1 MKIICVHLCSSADRF
16 LKMPEA
22 NNKKF
27 EMNTVD
33 GRELLAAKGAMLIG
47 VIDTAIISILRF
59 CNCIEKNNID

>member
-1 MKIICVHLCSSADRF
+1 MS
-16 LKMPEA
+16 EA
-22 NNKKF
+22 NNKEF

-33 GRELLAAKGAMLIG
+33 GRELLAAKGAILIG